1 MRFRT
6 ICTVFVL
13 ILFCL
18 IPVFAED
25 CPDPSF
31 ATLEAKVYK
40 VFDGDT
46 ISIKGGEKVRLLGI
60 DTPEI
65 GEPFAAEAKRFT
77 RDLVQYQTVRLEFDV
92 RERDTYSRLLA
103 FVYVET
109 NDGWV
114 MVNTELV
121 RVGLARLLFIP
132 PNGRYRDHFEEAL
145 HEAMVRH
152 QGMWGK
158 FSDVLTEAMVRHQGM
173 WGKFSDVLTL
183 QQIEA
188 DPVTYVTEV
197 VSVRLLVSQVAATES
212 KITLYADESRF
223 SFHVVVLCD
232 SSAAFTEAGLG
243 AWNDYVGKTVII
255 TGTLECKD
263 VRKGLSMTLTW
274 PDQIVIEPE

>member
-6 ICTVFVL
+6 VYIVFVL
-13 ILFCL
+13 VLLCL
-18 IPVFAED
+18 IAVFAEE
-25 CPDPSF
+25 PPNPSF

-46 ISIKGGEKVRLLGI
+46 IALKGGERVRLLGI

-65 GEPFAAEAKRFT
+65 GEAFSAEAKRFT
-77 RDLVQYQTVRLEFDV
+77 RNLVRYQTVRLEFDV

-109 NDGWV
+109 DDGWV
-114 MVNTELV
+114 MVNAELV
-121 RVGLARLLFIP
+121 RAGLARLLFIP
-132 PNGRYRDHFEEAL
+132 PNGRYEDYFEQVL
-145 HEAMVRH
+145 HEAMIRH
-152 QGMWGK
+152 KGMWGK
-158 FSDVLTEAMVRHQGM
+158 FP
-173 WGKFSDVLTL
+173 DVLTL

-188 DPVTYVTEV
+188 DPVAYVTEV
-197 VSVRLLVSQVAATES
+197 VSLRFLVSQVAATES
-212 KITLYADESRF
+212 EITLYADESRF
-223 SFHVVVLCD
+223 SFHAIVLCD
-232 SSAAFTEAGLG
+232 SFAAFAEAGLG
-243 AWNDYVGKTVII
+243 AWNDYAGKTVII

>member
-1 MRFRT
+1 MRFHT
-6 ICTVFVL
+6 ACMMVALVFLCLVPVL
-13 ILFCL
+13 ATSL
-18 IPVFAED
+18 
-25 CPDPSF
+25 PDPSF

-46 ISIKGGEKVRLLGI
+46 IALKGGEKVRLLGI

-77 RDLVQYQTVRLEFDV
+77 RDLVQYQTVRLEFDS

-109 NDGWV
+109 DDGWV
-114 MVNTELV
+114 MVNTEII
-121 RVGLARLLFIP
+121 RAGLAKLLFIP

-158 FSDVLTEAMVRHQGM
+158 FSDVLT
-173 WGKFSDVLTL
+173 L
-183 QQIEA
+183 QQIET
-188 DPVTYVTEV
+188 DPVPYVTEV
-197 VSVRLLVSQVAATES
+197 VSVGFLVSQIVATES
-212 KITLYADESRF
+212 EITLYADESRF
-223 SFHVVVLCD
+223 SFHAIVLRD
-232 SSAAFTEAGLG
+232 SFAAFAETGLG
-243 AWNDYVGKTVII
+243 AWNDCAGKTVII

-263 VRKGLSMTLTW
+263 VRKGLSITLTW

>member
-6 ICTVFVL
+6 AYIAFVL
-13 ILFCL
+13 VLFCL
-18 IPVFAED
+18 IPAFAED
-25 CPDPSF
+25 RPNPSF

-65 GEPFAAEAKRFT
+65 GEPFSAEAKRFT
-77 RDLVQYQTVRLEFDV
+77 RDLVQYQMVRLEFDM

-109 NDGWV
+109 DDGWV
-114 MVNTELV
+114 MVNAELV
-121 RVGLARLLFIP
+121 RAGLARLLFIP
-132 PNGRYRDHFEEAL
+132 PNDRYRNYFEQVL
-145 HEAMVRH
+145 H
-152 QGMWGK
+152 
-158 FSDVLTEAMVRHQGM
+158 EAMVRHQGM

-197 VSVRLLVSQVAATES
+197 VSVRFLVSRVLVAES
-212 KITLYADESRF
+212 EITLYADDSRF
-223 SFHVVVLCD
+223 SFHALVLCD
-232 SSAAFTEAGLG
+232 SFSAFTEAGRG
-243 AWNDYVGKTVII
+243 TWNDYEGKTVII

-263 VRKGLSMTLTW
+263 VRKGLSITLTW
-274 PDQIVIEPE
+274 PDQIVIEP

>member
-6 ICTVFVL
+6 ACMAAVLVFLCLVPVL
-13 ILFCL
+13 ATSL
-18 IPVFAED
+18 
-25 CPDPSF
+25 PDPSF

-46 ISIKGGEKVRLLGI
+46 IALKGGERVRLLGI

-109 NDGWV
+109 DDGWV
-114 MVNTELV
+114 MVNAELV
-121 RVGLARLLFIP
+121 RAGLAKLLFIP
-132 PNGRYRDHFEEAL
+132 PNGRYEGYFEQVL

-158 FSDVLTEAMVRHQGM
+158 FP
-173 WGKFSDVLTL
+173 DVLTL

-188 DPVTYVTEV
+188 DPVFYVTEV
-197 VSVRLLVSQVAATES
+197 VTVRFLVSQLVATES
-212 KITLYADESRF
+212 EITLYADESRF
-223 SFHVVVLCD
+223 SFHAIVLRD
-232 SSAAFTEAGLG
+232 SFAAFTEAGLG
-243 AWNDYVGKTVII
+243 AWNDDYAGETVII

-263 VRKGLSMTLTW
+263 VRKGLSITLTW

>member
-6 ICTVFVL
+6 LYIVFVL
-13 ILFCL
+13 VLSCL
-18 IPVFAED
+18 IAVFAED
-25 CPDPSF
+25 SPDPSF
-31 ATLEAKVYK
+31 STLEAKVYK

-46 ISIKGGEKVRLLGI
+46 ISLKGGERVRLLGI

-65 GEPFAAEAKRFT
+65 GEPFSAEAKRFT
-77 RDLVQYQTVRLEFDV
+77 RDLVQYQMVRLEFDV

-109 NDGWV
+109 DDGWV
-114 MVNTELV
+114 MVNAELV
-121 RVGLARLLFIP
+121 RAGLARLLFIP
-132 PNGRYRDHFEEAL
+132 PNGRYEGYFEQVL
-145 HEAMVRH
+145 H
-152 QGMWGK
+152 
-158 FSDVLTEAMVRHQGM
+158 EAMVRHQGM

-197 VSVRLLVSQVAATES
+197 VTVRFRVSQVLVDES
-212 KITLYADESRF
+212 AITLYTDESRF
-223 SFHVVVLCD
+223 SFHAIVLCD
-232 SSAAFTEAGLG
+232 SFAAFTEAGLG
-243 AWNDYVGKTVII
+243 AWNDYIGKIVII

>member
-6 ICTVFVL
+6 AYI
-13 ILFCL
+13 
-18 IPVFAED
+18 VFALVVLCLVPVLAID
-25 CPDPSF
+25 LPDSSF
-31 ATLEAKVYK
+31 ATIEAKVYR

-46 ISIKGGEKVRLLGI
+46 ISLKGGERVRLLGI

-65 GEPFAAEAKRFT
+65 GEPFSAEAKRFT

-109 NDGWV
+109 DDGWV
-114 MVNTELV
+114 LVNTELV

-132 PNGRYRDHFEEAL
+132 PNGRYEDYFEQVL
-145 HEAMVRH
+145 H
-152 QGMWGK
+152 
-158 FSDVLTEAMVRHQGM
+158 EAMVRHQGM

-183 QQIEA
+183 QQVEA
-188 DPVTYVTEV
+188 DPVAYVTEV
-197 VSVRLLVSQVAATES
+197 VSVRFRISQILVAKSE
-212 KITLYADESRF
+212 ITLYADESRF
-223 SFHVVVLCD
+223 SFHALVLCD
-232 SSAAFTEAGLG
+232 SFAAFTEAGLG
-243 AWNDYVGKTVII
+243 AWNDYAGKTVII

-263 VRKGLSMTLTW
+263 VRKGLSITLTW

>member
-1 MRFRT
+1 MRLRT
-6 ICTVFVL
+6 AYI
-13 ILFCL
+13 
-18 IPVFAED
+18 VFALVVLCLVPVLAID
-25 CPDPSF
+25 LPDSSF

-46 ISIKGGEKVRLLGI
+46 ISIRGGERVRLLGI

-65 GEPFAAEAKRFT
+65 GEPFSAEAKRFT

-109 NDGWV
+109 DDGWV
-114 MVNTELV
+114 LVNTELV

-132 PNGRYRDHFEEAL
+132 PNGRYEDYFEQVL
-145 HEAMVRH
+145 H
-152 QGMWGK
+152 
-158 FSDVLTEAMVRHQGM
+158 EAMVRHQGM

-183 QQIEA
+183 QQVEA
-188 DPVTYVTEV
+188 DPVAYVTEV
-197 VSVRLLVSQVAATES
+197 VSVRFLVSRIVVTES
-212 KITLYADESRF
+212 EITLYADESRF
-223 SFHVVVLCD
+223 SFHALVLCD
-232 SSAAFTEAGLG
+232 SFAAFTEAGLG
-243 AWNDYVGKTVII
+243 AWDDYAGKTVII

-263 VRKGLSMTLTW
+263 VRKGLSITLTW

>member
-1 MRFRT
+1 
-6 ICTVFVL
+6 L
-13 ILFCL
+13 CL
-18 IPVFAED
+18 IPVFAD
-25 CPDPSF
+25 DRPDHSF

-46 ISIKGGEKVRLLGI
+46 IALKGGEKVRLLGI

-65 GEPFAAEAKRFT
+65 GEPFATEAKRFT
-77 RDLVQYQTVRLEFDV
+77 HDLIQYQMIRLEFDV

-109 NDGWV
+109 DDGWV
-114 MVNTELV
+114 MVNAELV
-121 RVGLARLLFIP
+121 RAGLARLLFIP
-132 PNGRYRDHFEEAL
+132 PNGRYEGYFERIL

-158 FSDVLTEAMVRHQGM
+158 FSDVLT
-173 WGKFSDVLTL
+173 L
-183 QQIEA
+183 QRIEA

-197 VSVRLLVSQVAATES
+197 VSVRFLVSQVAATDNE
-212 KITLYADESRF
+212 ITLYAADSHF
-223 SFHVVVLCD
+223 SFHAVIPCD
-232 SSAAFTEAGLG
+232 SFTAFAEAD

-263 VRKGLSMTLTW
+263 VRKGLSITLTW
-274 PDQIVIEPE
+274 PDQIVIEPG

>member
-1 MRFRT
+1 
-6 ICTVFVL
+6 L
-13 ILFCL
+13 GL
-18 IPVFAED
+18 IPVLAED
-25 CPDPSF
+25 RPSPSF

-46 ISIKGGEKVRLLGI
+46 ISIKGGERVRLLGI

-65 GEPFAAEAKRFT
+65 GELFSAEAKRFT

-109 NDGWV
+109 DDGWV
-114 MVNTELV
+114 MVNAELV
-121 RVGLARLLFIP
+121 RAGLAKLLFIP
-132 PNGRYRDHFEEAL
+132 PNGRYEDYFEQVL

-158 FSDVLTEAMVRHQGM
+158 FSN
-173 WGKFSDVLTL
+173 VLTL

-197 VSVRLLVSQVAATES
+197 VSVRFRISQILVAES
-212 KITLYADESRF
+212 EITLYADESRF
-223 SFHVVVLCD
+223 SFHAIVLCD
-232 SSAAFTEAGLG
+232 SFAAFTEAGLS
-243 AWNDYVGKTVII
+243 AWNNYAGKMVII
-255 TGTLECKD
+255 TGPLECKD

>member
-1 MRFRT
+1 MRFRSLY
-6 ICTVFVL
+6 IASVLVFL
-13 ILFCL
+13 CL

-25 CPDPSF
+25 RPNPSY
-31 ATLEAKVYK
+31 ATIEAKVYK

-65 GEPFAAEAKRFT
+65 GEPFSAEAKRFT

-92 RERDTYSRLLA
+92 RERDTYDRLLA

-109 NDGWV
+109 DDGWV
-114 MVNTELV
+114 MVNAELV
-121 RVGLARLLFIP
+121 RVGMARLLFIP
-132 PNGRYRDHFEEAL
+132 PNGRYEDYFEQVL
-145 HEAMVRH
+145 HEAMICR
-152 QGMWGK
+152 
-158 FSDVLTEAMVRHQGM
+158 QGM

-188 DPVTYVTEV
+188 DPVAYVTEV
-197 VSVRLLVSQVAATES
+197 VSVRFLVSRVLVAES
-212 KITLYADESRF
+212 EITLYADESRF
-223 SFHVVVLCD
+223 SFHAVVLCD
-232 SSAAFTEAGLG
+232 SFAAFTEAGLG
-243 AWNDYVGKTVII
+243 AWNDYVNRTITI

-263 VRKGLSMTLTW
+263 VRKGLSITLTW

>member
-6 ICTVFVL
+6 AYIVFVL
-13 ILFCL
+13 VLFCL
-18 IPVFAED
+18 IPVCAED
-25 CPDPSF
+25 CPVPSF
-31 ATLEAKVYK
+31 ATLEAKVYR

-46 ISIKGGEKVRLLGI
+46 ISLKGGERIRLLGI
-60 DTPEI
+60 DTPES

-77 RDLVQYQTVRLEFDV
+77 RDLVQYQTVRLEFDE

-109 NDGWV
+109 DDGWV
-114 MVNTELV
+114 MVNAELV
-121 RVGLARLLFIP
+121 RAGLARLLFIP
-132 PNGRYRDHFEEAL
+132 PNGRYRNYFEQVL
-145 HEAMVRH
+145 H
-152 QGMWGK
+152 
-158 FSDVLTEAMVRHQGM
+158 EAMVRHQGM

-197 VSVRLLVSQVAATES
+197 VSVSFLVSRVAATES
-212 KITLYADESRF
+212 EITLYADESRF
-223 SFHVVVLCD
+223 SFHAIVLCD
-232 SSAAFTEAGLG
+232 SFTAFTEASLDE
-243 AWNDYVGKTVII
+243 WNDYAGKTVII

-263 VRKGLSMTLTW
+263 IRKGLSMTLTW

>member
-6 ICTVFVL
+6 IYIVFALVFL
-13 ILFCL
+13 CL
-18 IPVFAED
+18 IPVFAAD
-25 CPDPSF
+25 RPDPSL
-31 ATLEAKVYK
+31 ATVEAKVYK

-46 ISIKGGEKVRLLGI
+46 ISIRGGEKVRLLGI

-65 GEPFAAEAKRFT
+65 GEPFSAEAKRFT
-77 RDLVQYQTVRLEFDV
+77 RDLVQYQMVRLEFDV

-109 NDGWV
+109 DDGWV
-114 MVNTELV
+114 MVNAELV
-121 RVGLARLLFIP
+121 RAGLAKLLFIP
-132 PNGRYRDHFEEAL
+132 PNGRYRNYFEQIL
-145 HEAMVRH
+145 H
-152 QGMWGK
+152 
-158 FSDVLTEAMVRHQGM
+158 EAMVRHQGM

-197 VSVRLLVSQVAATES
+197 VSVRFLVSQVAATES
-212 KITLYADESRF
+212 DVTLYAAGSRF
-223 SFHVVVLCD
+223 SFHAVIPCD
-232 SSAAFTEAGLG
+232 SFTAFTEADLG
-243 AWNDYVGKTVII
+243 SWNDYAGKTVII

-263 VRKGLSMTLTW
+263 VRKGLSITLTW